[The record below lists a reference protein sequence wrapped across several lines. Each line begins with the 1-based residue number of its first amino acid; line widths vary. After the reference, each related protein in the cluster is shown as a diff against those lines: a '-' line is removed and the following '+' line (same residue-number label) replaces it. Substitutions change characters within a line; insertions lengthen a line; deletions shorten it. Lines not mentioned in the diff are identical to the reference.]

1 LKSSKKDAQ
10 IRNDEVIKNQEMLA
24 QILLTGLVE
33 EEKKT
38 IQTEEVKI

>member
-38 IQTEEVKI
+38 IKTEEVKI